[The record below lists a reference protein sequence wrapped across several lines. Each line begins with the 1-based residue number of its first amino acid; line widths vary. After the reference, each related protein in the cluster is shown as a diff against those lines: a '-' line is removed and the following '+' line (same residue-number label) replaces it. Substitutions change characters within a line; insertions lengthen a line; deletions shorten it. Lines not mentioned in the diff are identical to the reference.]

1 MNKPISTKTHG
12 ILDYLTVPTL
22 LVLPHMLGLNKKVST
37 LLTGT
42 AFGLLS
48 YSMLTRYELGL
59 FKLLPMKG
67 HLAIDMLSGT
77 MLAAAPFALLNKQER
92 TGTVTGILLGF
103 GIFEVTTASLTQK
116 QPSYAGTQDVT
127 VADRLVA
134 GLGKVKETVGI
145 GR

>member
-1 MNKPISTKTHG
+1 MNKPISTKTHA

-22 LVLPHMLGLNKKVST
+22 LVLPRVLGLNKKVLT

-92 TGTVTGILLGF
+92 TATVMGILLGF
-103 GIFEVTTASLTQK
+103 GIFEITTASLTQE
-116 QPSYAGTQDVT
+116 QPSSASAEDFTVT
-127 VADRLVA
+127 DRLVA
-134 GLGKVKETVGI
+134 GLDKVKETVGI